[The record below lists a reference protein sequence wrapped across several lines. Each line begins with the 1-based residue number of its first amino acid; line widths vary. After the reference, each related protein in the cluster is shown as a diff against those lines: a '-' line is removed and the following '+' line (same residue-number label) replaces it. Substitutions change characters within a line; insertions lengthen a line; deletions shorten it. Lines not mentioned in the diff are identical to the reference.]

1 VPVPKTKLPERPKP
15 PPPHSSSPNTN
26 FSVPFFSV
34 SLLDQKA
41 IHHRT
46 DPTLRLPH
54 QTIVEPPFL
63 HMFRKGKSK
72 VRISSVAYNA
82 WGDPDK
88 QKKAEK
94 KIKKA
99 IYDGANPNDTDS
111 KYFTAMHWAA
121 EYNWPKVVH
130 IVMVTERFS
139 GIKTN
144 LNARQGLGGRTALIM
159 AVARGHAEVT
169 EMLLKFGAD
178 IEVVHE
184 GQTAVDIAIDNGD
197 EAIYELLCAHHPEL
211 ALGANDSEEEEE
223 DVDYEDA
230 LKELQTFT
238 CRKKQEEDWCEKI
251 RSTITTSSVH
261 THTQ

>member
-1 VPVPKTKLPERPKP
+1 
-15 PPPHSSSPNTN
+15 
-26 FSVPFFSV
+26 
-34 SLLDQKA
+34 
-41 IHHRT
+41 
-46 DPTLRLPH
+46 
-54 QTIVEPPFL
+54 
-63 HMFRKGKSK
+63 MFRKGKSK

-99 IYDGANPNDTDS
+99 INDGANPNDTDS

-184 GQTAVDIAIDNGD
+184 GQTAVDIAIDNED

-211 ALGANDSEEEEE
+211 VLGANDSEEEEE

-238 CRKKQEEDWCEKI
+238 GETFEDDSDYEYSDEEEEEYYDDEEEEWGEEEEAEVPVVVVPKKTRGRLVRKN
-251 RSTITTSSVH
+251 TINNNH
-261 THTQ
+261 

>member
-1 VPVPKTKLPERPKP
+1 
-15 PPPHSSSPNTN
+15 
-26 FSVPFFSV
+26 
-34 SLLDQKA
+34 
-41 IHHRT
+41 
-46 DPTLRLPH
+46 
-54 QTIVEPPFL
+54 
-63 HMFRKGKSK
+63 
-72 VRISSVAYNA
+72 
-82 WGDPDK
+82 
-88 QKKAEK
+88 
-94 KIKKA
+94 
-99 IYDGANPNDTDS
+99 
-111 KYFTAMHWAA
+111 
-121 EYNWPKVVH
+121 
-130 IVMVTERFS
+130 VMVTERFS

-238 CRKKQEEDWCEKI
+238 GETFEDDSDYAYSDEEEEEYYDDEEEEWGEEEEAEVPVVVVPKKTKRKIGAKKYDQ
-251 RSTITTSSVH
+251 
-261 THTQ
+261 Q